1 MGKGNNNNK
10 EALILQAK
18 VNSLKD
24 EIKQHQ
30 EVLEDVK
37 RWEADKAQ
45 MEAELEQLREKLAQH
60 GEAEKIISEKEQIL
74 ADANDQKAK
83 LDENNNQLT
92 AAISEK
98 QNEYDRL
105 VDLIGQYSSAE
116 ELLNAGKDKAK
127 EIEEK
132 AEKAAK
138 EKEEEWTRLISEAEQ
153 EAAEKKKNADDD
165 AKQIRKAA
173 DDYATEK
180 RTDADKLLADA
191 GTQATSTINASKD
204 EAKQIVDTAN
214 AEKKKILEDKDTI
227 LSDAQNSAAKIIEE
241 ANETVAQ
248 YYRCKETEGESRK
261 QQIIKSAEDEKA
273 RILDAARADA
283 KTIADGITNAANDYS
298 EKKRAS
304 VEDEIASSRANHE
317 KEANNIA
324 ETAQKRAAA
333 IIQKQDAELERAR
346 TEADRIQNEAI
357 STAAKIKEEAVQ
369 ATQAM
374 RTSLENE
381 KNRLAIKDEDL
392 EGKLKEV
399 SRKEEVLKRREEN
412 LEDEIA
418 ERVESECEKAG
429 NRFDT
434 LVNTANLLRSENK
447 RLNEELKNNFV
458 ARSVVVDANELNE
471 LRRQIGEFR
480 QKGVTEDTIDEF
492 VSANVDL
499 KKADKQIEKLKE
511 ENRKISQQVRES
523 RNESDELAD
532 LKDKNKYYQEM
543 VQALQEEL
551 EKNKTVSRDDM
562 LAPIKLV
569 PSFMSQKSLPDDRD
583 IASEQEWL
591 NIIYDKIGS
600 KSEHS
605 DLKFSRRQIYAYH
618 TAQKIRDMS
627 PLVVL
632 AGVSGTGKSELP
644 KNYAIHG
651 GMNFLSIPVKPD
663 WDSPASLFGYY
674 NSIERRFEATD
685 LVRSLYQMSK
695 DDVYKKQMMMV
706 LLDEMNLAHPEQY
719 FADMLSK
726 LETCRGMSDYA
737 QYDILLGGGERPEHL
752 DIGQNILW
760 TGTMNEDETT
770 KGLSDKVIDR
780 STLITFPRP
789 KELFNREQRKEIKQ
803 EFVLST
809 AKWASWVSKVNT
821 SDELKEKLEEY
832 RGIVQSMNECMS
844 SMGRNLGHRVWQSMS
859 QYICHHPDVVYAK
872 NKEDLDTAIKRAFG
886 DAVAFKVMP
895 KLRGVEVRG
904 QNEEKLEQIGS
915 ILSLHADELVA
926 DYNNARQ
933 LTTELFQWCS
943 ADFMNKDDE

>member
-1 MGKGNNNNK
+1 MGKNNNK
-10 EALILQAK
+10 EAFILQAK

-30 EVLEDVK
+30 DVLEDVK
-37 RWEADKAQ
+37 RWEADKSQ
-45 MEAELEQLREKLAQH
+45 MESELALPEEKVAQY
-60 GEAEKIISEKEQIL
+60 GEAEKIIAEKEQIL
-74 ADANDQKAK
+74 ADAVSKK
-83 LDENNNQLT
+83 SELDATISQLSASIT
-92 AAISEK
+92 EK
-98 QNEYDRL
+98 QIEYDRL
-105 VDLIGQYSSAE
+105 VELIGQYSSAE
-116 ELLNAGKDKAK
+116 ELLDAGREKAK
-127 EIEEK
+127 EIEAKSE
-132 AEKAAK
+132 ETAK
-138 EKEEEWTRLISEAEQ
+138 EKEEEWARLLLEAEN
-153 EAAEKKKNADDD
+153 EANAKKTSAEED
-165 AKQIRKAA
+165 AKQIRKGA
-173 DDYATEK
+173 DDYAVEK
-180 RTDADKLLADA
+180 RKEADKVLTDA
-191 GTQATSTINASKD
+191 GEQATSTINESKE
-204 EAKQIVDTAN
+204 EAEQIVTAAK
-214 AEKKKILEDKDTI
+214 AEKEKILEDKETI
-227 LSDAQNSAAKIIEE
+227 LSDAKSSAAKIIEE
-241 ANETVAQ
+241 ANETVTQ
-248 YYRCKETEGESRK
+248 YYRCKEAEGESRK
-261 QQIIKSAEDEKA
+261 QLIIQSAEEERM
-273 RILDAARADA
+273 RILDTAKADA
-283 KTIADGITNAANDYS
+283 QVIADGITGAANDYS
-298 EKKRAS
+298 SKKRAS
-304 VEDEIASSRANHE
+304 VDDEISSSRASHE
-317 KEANNIA
+317 QEALAIV
-324 ETAQKRAAA
+324 ESAQKRASE

-346 TEADRIQNEAI
+346 AEADKILTDAMNA
-357 STAAKIKEEAVQ
+357 AAKIKEEAVQ
-369 ATQAM
+369 ETQAT
-374 RTSLENE
+374 RISLESE
-381 KNRLAIKDEDL
+381 KDRLALKEEDL
-392 EGKLKEV
+392 DGKLKAV
-399 SRKEEVLKRREEN
+399 ARKEEVLTRREEN
-412 LEDEIA
+412 LEEEIA

-429 NRFDT
+429 SRFDT

-447 RLNEELKNNFV
+447 RLNEELKSNFV
-458 ARSVVVDANELNE
+458 ARSVVVDATELTE
-471 LRRQIGEFR
+471 LRRIINEFR
-480 QKGVTEDTIDEF
+480 QKGVTEETIDEF

-499 KKADKQIEKLKE
+499 QKADKQIEKLKE
-511 ENRKISQQVRES
+511 ENRKIAQQVRES

-562 LAPIKLV
+562 IAPIKLA
-569 PSFMSQKSLPDDRD
+569 PSFMSSKSLPDDKD

-591 NIIYDKIGS
+591 DIIYDKIGS

-674 NSIERRFEATD
+674 NSIERRFEATE

-789 KELFNREQRKEIKQ
+789 KELFNREQRQEIKQ
-803 EFVLST
+803 EFILST
-809 AKWASWVSKVNT
+809 AKWASWISKVNT

-872 NKEDLDTAIKRAFG
+872 NKENLDLAIRRAFG

-904 QNEEKLEQIGS
+904 QNEEKLEQLGS
-915 ILSLHADELVA
+915 ILSQHADELIP